1 MASKFLKKI
10 IAKDQQGLNTIS
22 AICSES
28 KIKVSDIK
36 FLKNN
41 QIFLLLIERFNKEG
55 SKKEKKINSILKF
68 EYINA
73 SKSKNI
79 NQNKYSPEPIKIL
92 LDTAVSKIVNIVK
105 NTTETVI
112 EKNLQKKFD
121 NATMELEKNVE
132 YTLGKTPILREIK
145 KIGETDN
152 PNPLFYFTSNLAGL
166 ITFIGF

>member
-1 MASKFLKKI
+1 MPSKFLKKI

-28 KIKVSDIK
+28 KIKISDIK

-41 QIFLLLIERFNKEG
+41 QIFLLLIQRLNKEG

-79 NQNKYSPEPIKIL
+79 NQNNNDKIIELISINLFKKEENYEITL
-92 LDTAVSKIVNIVK
+92 LFLNNVIITLIAEIIEVTLEDQKINDK
-105 NTTETVI
+105 N
-112 EKNLQKKFD
+112 
-121 NATMELEKNVE
+121 
-132 YTLGKTPILREIK
+132 
-145 KIGETDN
+145 
-152 PNPLFYFTSNLAGL
+152 
-166 ITFIGF
+166 

>member
-28 KIKVSDIK
+28 KIKISDIK

-68 EYINA
+68 DYINA

-79 NQNKYSPEPIKIL
+79 NQKKKELSQKYKVKIEYLELRNKMNLVKSN
-92 LDTAVSKIVNIVK
+92 NI
-105 NTTETVI
+105 N
-112 EKNLQKKFD
+112 N
-121 NATMELEKNVE
+121 
-132 YTLGKTPILREIK
+132 
-145 KIGETDN
+145 
-152 PNPLFYFTSNLAGL
+152 SNLFFAYYLNNIRL
-166 ITFIGF
+166 IDNV